1 MANEITI
8 LMTQTA
14 LGKQVENYSLEDSNT
29 AIRKYFEAELGIPEG
44 CKDMRV
50 IKKALRRNK
59 VRFFEI
65 IEETVENLLVS
76 GWRDNE
82 FFDRFVEFRNLALGE
97 QNLFYVPDESILT
110 VSEFSGDHNE
120 LIRQKLGAGSEY
132 TVATKAYGIKIYD
145 EYVRFQLGIVDWAGF
160 VNKMYEAIDKKVNDE
175 VYAAFMG
182 LSNVVPAGFAK
193 SGALTKANVIALAE
207 AVSVANG
214 NEDVVICGT
223 RGAISGLMAL
233 TESGWISNQMKEQ
246 RNTTGTCA
254 YFEGI
259 ETMVISNV
267 FEKGTTTPKYGDTV
281 LYFLP
286 KSDVKPIKF
295 VYEGDMEYTEDTD
308 RTTRRDQT
316 IEAMIQFR
324 AGLATVFGRYF
335 GTYTIGQ

>member
-1 MANEITI
+1 MNEITI
-8 LMTQTA
+8 LMTNTA

-44 CKDMRV
+44 CKDMRI
-50 IKKALRRNK
+50 IKKQLRRNK

-82 FFDRFVEFRNLALGE
+82 FFDRFVEFRNLAMGE

-132 TVATKAYGIKIYD
+132 TVKTRAYGIKIYD
-145 EYVRFQLGIVDWAGF
+145 EYVRFQMGIIDWAGF
-160 VNKMYEAIDKKVNDE
+160 TNKMYEAIDKKINDDI
-175 VYAAFMG
+175 YAAFMH
-182 LSNVVPAGFAK
+182 LNQVVPSGFGK
-193 SGALTKANVIALAE
+193 TGTLTKANVIDLAE
-207 AVSVANG
+207 AVSIANG
-214 NEDVVICGT
+214 GEDVVICGT

-233 TESGWISNQMKEQ
+233 TDSGWISNQMKEQ
-246 RNTTGTCA
+246 RNTTGSVA

-267 FEKGTTTPKYGDTV
+267 FEQGTTTKKYSDNV

-286 KSDVKPIKF
+286 KSDTKPIKF
-295 VYEGDMEYTEDTD
+295 VYEGDIEYTEDTD

-324 AGLATVFGRYF
+324 AGMATVFGRYF
-335 GTYTIGQ
+335 GTYTI